1 MISDPYR
8 VLGVSSDATEDELAK
23 AYRRLAKVN
32 HPDVNHGNP
41 EAAKKMSDIN
51 AAYEQIKRGDVP
63 QGGGGAYAGQ
73 GPGGRAAGTAGSSDP
88 FGFGFDPFDLFSSF
102 AGGQQRTQRPLG
114 FDQVRMFIN
123 AGYPGEAL
131 KALSAISDK
140 SAEWYYYSAIANSY
154 AGNAITALQH
164 ARAAVQMEPGNPE
177 YARALDQIENGGS
190 AYQRQ
195 SRAYGMPRVDVSRLC
210 LGVILTN
217 LFCMF
222 CGRPF

>member
-8 VLGVSSDATEDELAK
+8 VLGVSSEATEEELSK
-23 AYRRLAKVN
+23 AYRRLAKLN

-51 AAYEQIKRGDVP
+51 AAYEQIKRG
-63 QGGGGAYAGQ
+63 GAPDGQ
-73 GPGGRAAGTAGSSDP
+73 GPSGAASGTPGAAGPGDP
-88 FGFGFDPFDLFSSF
+88 FGFGFDPFDLFAAF
-102 AGGQQRTQRPLG
+102 AGGQRRARAPSG
-114 FDQVRMFIN
+114 FDRVRTLLN

-131 KALSAISDK
+131 KALGAMPER
-140 SAEWYYYSAIANSY
+140 SAEWHYYSAVANSY
-154 AGNAITALQH
+154 AGNAISALQH
-164 ARAAVQMEPGNPE
+164 ANTAARMEPGNPE
-177 YARALDQIENGGS
+177 YARVLSQLERGGS

-195 SRAYGMPRVDVSRLC
+195 SQAYGVPRVDVGKLC

>member
-8 VLGVSSDATEDELAK
+8 VLGVSSDATEEELAK

-41 EAAKKMSDIN
+41 DAAKKMSDIN
-51 AAYEQIKRGDVP
+51 AAYEQIKRGDP
-63 QGGGGAYAGQ
+63 SRGGAGAYAGQ
-73 GPGGRAAGTAGSSDP
+73 GPSQAETGSGDP
-88 FGFGFDPFDLFSSF
+88 FGFGFDPFDLFASF
-102 AGGQQRTQRPLG
+102 AGGQRRTQAPSG
-114 FDQVRMFIN
+114 FDQVRMLLN

-131 KALSAISDK
+131 KALAAM
-140 SAEWYYYSAIANSY
+140 AERGAQWHYYSAVANSH
-154 AGNAITALQH
+154 AGNAISALQH
-164 ARAAVQMEPGNPE
+164 AKTAAQMEPGNPE
-177 YARALDQIENGGS
+177 YARVLSQLEHGGA

-195 SRAYGMPRVDVSRLC
+195 SQAYGMPRVDVSKLC

>member
-8 VLGVSSDATEDELAK
+8 VLGVSSDATEEELAK

-41 EAAKKMSDIN
+41 DAAKKMSDIN
-51 AAYEQIKRGDVP
+51 AAYEQIKRG
-63 QGGGGAYAGQ
+63 GASAGQ
-73 GPGGRAAGTAGSSDP
+73 APNGPAAGTSGAAGSGDP
-88 FGFGFDPFDLFSSF
+88 FGFGFDPFDLFASF
-102 AGGQQRTQRPLG
+102 AGGQRRTQAPSG
-114 FDQVRMFIN
+114 FDQVRMLLN

-131 KALSAISDK
+131 KALAAM
-140 SAEWYYYSAIANSY
+140 AERGAQWHYYSAVANSH
-154 AGNAITALQH
+154 AGNAISALQH
-164 ARAAVQMEPGNPE
+164 AKTAAQMEPDNTE
-177 YARALDQIENGGS
+177 YAQVLSQLEHGGA

-195 SRAYGMPRVDVSRLC
+195 SQAYGMPRVDVSKLC

>member
-8 VLGVSSDATEDELAK
+8 VLGVSSDATEEELAK

-51 AAYEQIKRGDVP
+51 AAYEQIKRG
-63 QGGGGAYAGQ
+63 GASMGQ
-73 GPGGRAAGTAGSSDP
+73 DPSGPAAGASGAGDP
-88 FGFGFDPFDLFSSF
+88 FGFGFDPFDLFASF
-102 AGGQQRTQRPLG
+102 AGGQRRTQAPSG
-114 FDQVRMFIN
+114 FDQVRMLLN

-131 KALSAISDK
+131 KALAAMAERSAQ
-140 SAEWYYYSAIANSY
+140 WHYYSAVANSH
-154 AGNAITALQH
+154 AGNAISALQH
-164 ARAAVQMEPGNPE
+164 AKTAAQMEPDNPE
-177 YARALDQIENGGS
+177 YARVLSQLERGGS

-195 SRAYGMPRVDVSRLC
+195 SQAYGMPRVDVSKLC